1 MVEHSSHSR
10 DRCIVNASR
19 WNAASLALSACWWL
33 LSAALPARAEE
44 MLPPAQY
51 RSIRDNASGERP
63 LADFKKIIRFSG
75 FSPSAGADEVADYL
89 AAEAKAIGLEHVA
102 IEHYSSDGKSFYW
115 AYRGEPYWEG
125 RKGELWLVAPD
136 RELIADFKAVR
147 SFLARFSRTSSAT
160 AELVDVG
167 RGDNPEDYQGR
178 SVEGKIVLVS
188 GAASSAMRLAV
199 WERKALGVVSYRT
212 EFAQDFPD
220 QIGMVQLVP
229 WIGPHGEAPTFAFS
243 ISYRA
248 GQALKDRLAAG
259 QKLTVHADVEADN
272 GAGQYPEVRAE
283 IPGTDPAVPAV
294 LVYAHDNSRNTG
306 GANNLTGVGCTLE
319 VARLLH
325 QLIAAGALPQ
335 PRRTIRFMWG
345 AEHYGITQH
354 FHEHP
359 DDLEHILAMVNID
372 MIGYNQQTSRAVF
385 HLFRSPYSNPSFIDD
400 IVQSFVEK
408 VGQENTI
415 SIRHFDVTAIDPGEG
430 FFDPIFAP
438 TGSRQQFQYNVERFW
453 GPSDHEDAQA
463 LGVRA
468 VLLNDFPD
476 VFLSTQD
483 DSPAAVDPTQM
494 RRGVVL
500 SAAAV
505 YFLSAAA
512 SGDTPT
518 LLRNAAT
525 KAIKRLVDDEIRASR
540 YLESAKGEDLPQ
552 AYHDA
557 TNVIKQAVARE
568 TTSLDSLSLLLGS
581 QGFREQERPY
591 LVDLSATA
599 QMALRRID
607 TFAAARAAQLRVAS
621 SALRGAARDAGY
633 GHFVPVRTEAVRGP
647 VNFFAPEG
655 RLWLIEKTGDEHFE
669 KQVPLSQRGIYM
681 TYEALNFA
689 DGRRSVAE
697 IRDALSAEFD
707 PVPVS
712 EVAQYFQFME
722 KLGVVRELGVK
733 SK

>member
-1 MVEHSSHSR
+1 MVEHSANSR
-10 DRCIVNASR
+10 HAIALV
-19 WNAASLALSACWWL
+19 LSACSGL
-33 LSAALPARAEE
+33 LSTASPARAEE

-51 RSIRDNASGERP
+51 RSIRDSASGERP

-89 AAEAKAIGLEHVA
+89 AAEAKAIGLANIA
-102 IEHYSSDGKSFYW
+102 IEHYASDGKSFYW
-115 AYRGEPYWEG
+115 AFHREPYWEG
-125 RKGELWLVAPD
+125 HKGELWLVAPD
-136 RELIADFKAVR
+136 REQIADFKAVR
-147 SFLARFSRTSSAT
+147 SFLGRYSRTASAT

-167 RGDNPEDYQGR
+167 SGDNPQDYAGR
-178 SVEGKIVLVS
+178 SVEGKIVLAS
-188 GAASSAMRLAV
+188 GAAPSVMRLAV

-212 EFAQDFPD
+212 EFARDFPD

-248 GQALKDRLAAG
+248 GQALRERLAAG

-283 IPGTDPAVPAV
+283 IPGTDPALPAV

-325 QLIAAGALPQ
+325 QLIAAGTLPQ

-345 AEHYGITQH
+345 SEHYGITQH

-359 DDLEHILAMVNID
+359 DDLQHILAMVNID

-385 HLFRSPYSNPSFIDD
+385 HLYRSPDSNPSFIDD

-415 SIRHFDVTAIDPGEG
+415 SIRDFDVTAVSPSEG
-430 FFDPIFAP
+430 FLDPIFAP

-494 RRGVVL
+494 RRGVAL
-500 SAAAV
+500 SAAAA
-505 YFLSAAA
+505 YFLGAAA
-512 SGDTPT
+512 SGDTSK

-525 KAIKRLVDDEIRASR
+525 KAFKRLVDDEVKASG
-540 YLESAKGEDLPQ
+540 YVASAKGDDLPQ
-552 AYHDA
+552 AHRDA
-557 TNVIKQAVARE
+557 TNVIRQAMARE
-568 TTSLDSLSLLLGS
+568 ITGFDSLSLLVGS
-581 QGFREQERPY
+581 PGFREQEKPF
-591 LVDLSATA
+591 LADLSATA

-607 TFAAARAAQLRVAS
+607 AFATARAGQLRVA
-621 SALRGAARDAGY
+621 ANAPRAGARDAEY
-633 GHFVPVRTEAVRGP
+633 GHLVPVRTEAVRGP
-647 VNFFAPEG
+647 VNFFRPEYG
-655 RLWLIEKTGDEHFE
+655 RWWLIEKTGDEHFE
-669 KQVPLSQRGIYM
+669 KQVPLSHRGIYM

-689 DGRRSVAE
+689 DGKRSVAE

-707 PVPVS
+707 PVPLS

-722 KLGVVRELGVK
+722 KLGVVGELGAK
-733 SK
+733 PK